1 MTAVDAQLLARAQEW
16 ANADPDPATAAELR
30 ALLEAVQSAQDPS
43 ITAQAVQ
50 ELQDAFAGTLQFGTA
65 GLRAA
70 LGAGPN
76 RMNRVVVRRAAAGLA
91 AFLLAQA
98 SEAAEPYRPRAVV
111 GFDARH
117 NSDIFA
123 QETAAIFTAAGIETF
138 LMPSALPTPLLAF
151 AVRALGCEGGV
162 MVTASH
168 NPPQDNGY
176 KVYLGGRAVDES
188 GRGSQI
194 VAPYDAL
201 IAQQIDAVGPL
212 DSIELAPSGWQT
224 VASEIIAAYAQGLL
238 ELLKPEQFPA
248 RELKIVLT
256 PMHGVG
262 GETAEQVLRSAG
274 FNDVS
279 QVSAQ
284 AAPDPDFPTVAFPNP
299 EEPGALD
306 LALQTAEQLGADIVL
321 ANDPDAD
328 RAAVA
333 AVDPSSG
340 QWRMLRGDEV
350 GALLGAH
357 LVARSA
363 ATPAHPAAPAHPDS
377 PALPAAEG
385 ETAVPRGV
393 FANSIVSSRLLAR
406 IAAANDFEH
415 HQTLTGFKWISRV
428 PGLSYGYEE
437 ALGYCVAPSL
447 VRDKDGISAALLI
460 AELAADAK
468 AQGRT
473 IFDALDDLAL
483 RHGLHASDQLSV
495 RVADLGLLSAMMNR
509 LREHPPQSFGGS
521 AVDAAIDLAA
531 GSESLPPTDGLLYL
545 TKNSSR
551 VIIRPSGTEPKLK
564 CYLEVIVPV
573 DSAADLPA
581 AKRAARAELDS
592 VLDDVREALG
602 L

>member
-16 ANADPDPATAAELR
+16 ADADPDPATAAELR
-30 ALLEAVQSAQDPS
+30 ALLEAARSEQDAS
-43 ITAQAVQ
+43 INAQAVQ

-98 SEAAEPYRPRAVV
+98 NEATEAYRPRAVV

-176 KVYLGGRAVDES
+176 KVYLGGRAVDDS

-201 IAQQIDAVGPL
+201 IAEQIEAVGPL
-212 DSIELAPSGWQT
+212 PSIKLAESGWQP
-224 VASEIIAAYAQGLL
+224 VAPEVIAAYSQGLL

-279 QVSAQ
+279 QVTAQ

-306 LALQTAEQLGADIVL
+306 LALQTAVELGADIVL

-333 AVDPSSG
+333 AVDPATG
-340 QWRMLRGDEV
+340 DWRMLRGDEV

-357 LVARSA
+357 IVAR
-363 ATPAHPAAPAHPDS
+363 T
-377 PALPAAEG
+377 AAESGTTG
-385 ETAVPRGV
+385 EMPSSRGV

-415 HQTLTGFKWISRV
+415 LQTLTGFKWISRV

-460 AELAADAK
+460 AEFAADAK

-473 IFDALDDLAL
+473 IFDTLDDLAL

-495 RVADLGLLSAMMNR
+495 RVADLGLLGAMMNR
-509 LREHPPQSFGGS
+509 LREHPPLSFGDSPVDS
-521 AVDAAIDLAA
+521 AVDLAT

-573 DSAADLPA
+573 DSAADLPEA
-581 AKRAARAELDS
+581 RRTARAELDG

>member
-1 MTAVDAQLLARAQEW
+1 MSPLDPQLLKSAQEW
-16 ANADPDPATAAELR
+16 ADADPDPATAGELR
-30 ALLEAVQSAQDPS
+30 ALLEAAEAHDVDPDLA
-43 ITAQAVQ
+43 AQAHQ

-91 AFLLAQA
+91 AFLLEQAAQA
-98 SEAAEPYRPRAVV
+98 SEAYRPRAVV

-176 KVYLGGRAVDES
+176 KVYLGGRAVEES

-194 VAPYDAL
+194 VAPFDAL
-201 IAQQIDAVGPL
+201 IAAKITAVGEL
-212 DSIELAPSGWQT
+212 SSIQLADSGWQSVPT
-224 VASEIIAAYAQGLL
+224 ELIAGYRQGLV
-238 ELLKPEQFPA
+238 ELLKQEAFPA

-262 GETAEQVLRSAG
+262 GETAEQVLRAG
-274 FNDVS
+274 GFQDVTL
-279 QVSAQ
+279 VTAQ

-306 LALQTAEQLGADIVL
+306 LALQTAAEVGADIVL

-333 AVDPSSG
+333 ALDPSSG
-340 QWRMLRGDEV
+340 SWRMLRGDEV

-357 LVARSA
+357 IVARLDA
-363 ATPAHPAAPAHPDS
+363 GRAKGGQPDTS
-377 PALPAAEG
+377 G
-385 ETAVPRGV
+385 SRGV
-393 FANSIVSSRLLAR
+393 FANSIVSSRLLAK
-406 IAAANDFEH
+406 IAEANGFGH
-415 HQTLTGFKWISRV
+415 VQTLTGFKWISRV
-428 PGLSYGYEE
+428 PGLTYGYEE

-447 VRDKDGISAALLI
+447 VRDKDGISAALLL
-460 AELAADAK
+460 AEFAADAK
-468 AQGRT
+468 AAGRS
-473 IFDALDDLAL
+473 IFDTLDELAL

-495 RVADLGLLSAMMNR
+495 RVADLGLLGAMMNR

-521 AVDAAIDLAA
+521 AVETSVDLAV

-545 TKNSSR
+545 TRDGSR

-573 DSAADLPA
+573 ESAADA
-581 AKRAARAELDS
+581 QQSRRKARAALDA